1 MANSRQDLLDRVRR
15 VLKDTFLNDGLV
27 IAEDTKLADLA
38 EWDSMLHVTL
48 IMALENEFQVRL
60 NAKEASQS
68 VAIRPILDLLEI
80 KLNPLGRR

>member
-1 MANSRQDLLDRVRR
+1 MANSREDLLGRVRR
-15 VLKDTFLNDGLV
+15 VLKDVFLDDGLV
-27 IAEDTKLADLA
+27 IVEDTKLSDLA

-48 IMALENEFQVRL
+48 IMALENEFKVRL

-80 KLNPLGRR
+80 KLNPVGGH